1 MKTIVSLSALALTLS
16 AIAAAPAQAAEADG
30 TNDGVNDTIVVT
42 ASRSGAGTPEDQVP
56 ASITVIDA
64 DAMAQRQTRIVSDVL
79 RDVPGV
85 AVNRTGGIGGLT
97 QLRLRGTEGNHVLV
111 LIDGIKVADPYY
123 GEYDFG
129 TLVADPEAKV
139 EVLRGQQSSLYG
151 SDAIGGVIH
160 YITLTG
166 AEAPGVSLRAEGGSF
181 ETFSGAARAAGVA
194 GTLDYALSG
203 TWYHTGGYPTARGGT
218 RDTGSDNVG
227 ASAKLIWSPS
237 ADFSLTG
244 VARYSYTDAQFN
256 NSDYDPTS
264 PTFGY
269 TIDSPG
275 VYLHNKAFYGL
286 IAAEYRAMDGR
297 WINRLSGQIAD
308 TERRGYAPYGFDYGD
323 HGRRWKGS
331 FVSSLTLGDTAGLS
345 HRLTAAVDV
354 EREEFRNLVSSPYSF
369 GGWRHTD
376 NVGLVG
382 EYRLDWANALS
393 FGASVRRDEND
404 RFADATTWRV
414 EGGYRFT
421 TGTRIRAAYGTGI
434 KNPGYY
440 ELYGYSTGR
449 YIGNP
454 NLRPEQ
460 SKGWEVGVDQEIGAL
475 ASLGVTYFDSRLED
489 EIYTRYPA
497 PTYVATPANSTT
509 RSKQH
514 GVEVMLSAR
523 PIPQIRLDAAYT
535 YTASNQNGVAEVRR
549 PHHIASFNATVQSR
563 DERFSTTLTLRYNGR
578 QTDLAYTDPSYVPV
592 RVSLAEYALVNL
604 SAQYR
609 LTPAVTLFGRVE
621 NLTGEEYEELFGF
634 ATAGRAGY
642 AGVRVAF

>member
-1 MKTIVSLSALALTLS
+1 MKNFLPPVVVTIAALAPVAAQSPDDTQLELVTIS
-16 AIAAAPAQAAEADG
+16 ATRIPTRVMD
-30 TNDGVNDTIVVT
+30 
-42 ASRSGAGTPEDQVP
+42 VP
-56 ASITVIDA
+56 ATVTVKDA
-64 DAMAQRQTRIVSDVL
+64 ESLDRELVFNLEDLVRYE
-79 RDVPGV
+79 PGV
-85 AVNRTGGIGGLT
+85 SMRNEGGRFGASGPSIRGIGGNRVLMEVDGV
-97 QLRLRGTEGNHVLV
+97 RLPDAFAIGSFANAGRDVLDTDLLKRVEIVRGS
-111 LIDGIKVADPYY
+111 A
-123 GEYDFG
+123 
-129 TLVADPEAKV
+129 
-139 EVLRGQQSSLYG
+139 SSLYG
-151 SDAIGGVIH
+151 SDAIGGVIQ

-181 ETFSGAARAAGVA
+181 GTASGAARAAGVA

-203 TWYHTGGYPTARGGT
+203 TWYHTGGYATARGGT

-244 VARYSYTDAQFN
+244 VARYSFTDAQIN

-275 VYLHNKAFYGL
+275 VYLHNTAYYAL
-286 IAAEYRAMDGR
+286 IAAEYRALDGR
-297 WINRLSGQIAD
+297 WINRLSGQLAD

-331 FVSSLTLGDTAGLS
+331 FVSSLTLGDARLS

-354 EREEFRNLVSSPYSF
+354 EREQFRNLAANAYTF

-382 EYRLDWANALS
+382 EYALNWADALTL
-393 FGASVRRDEND
+393 GASLRRDEND

-414 EGGYRFT
+414 EGGYRFA
-421 TGTRIRAAYGTGI
+421 TGTRLRAAYGTGI

-440 ELYGYSTGR
+440 ELYGYADGR

-460 SKGWEVGVDQEIGAL
+460 SKGWEAGIDQEIGSRAT
-475 ASLGVTYFDSRLED
+475 LGVTYFDSRLED
-489 EIYTRYPA
+489 EIYTTYPA
-497 PTYVATPANSTT
+497 PAYVATPANAAT

-523 PIPQIRLDAAYT
+523 PIPQIRIDAAYT
-535 YTASNQNGVAEVRR
+535 YTDSNQNGVAEVRR

-578 QTDLAYTDPSYVPV
+578 QTDLAYTDASYVPV

-609 LTPAVTLFGRVE
+609 LTPAVTLFARGE
-621 NLTGEEYEELFGF
+621 NLTGEEYEELFAF
-634 ATAGRAGY
+634 ASAGRAGY